1 MGILIVDDHEV
12 VRRGLR
18 DILADEFAEAEFG
31 EAGNAQDAYRAVQAH
46 PWDAVILD
54 ISMPGESGLDL
65 LAKLHATHPTLPVLV
80 LSMHPEDQFALRVLE
95 AGAAGYITKD
105 KAPEALVE
113 AVREVLAGRKYLS
126 PCAVQH
132 LVRCVGP
139 IPARPAHGRLS
150 ARESQVL
157 RLIASGKRLKEI
169 AEELSLSIKTVST
182 YKSRIFEKT
191 GAANLA
197 ELIGYAVRQGIVQP
211 G

>member
-126 PCAVQH
+126 PSAVQH

-139 IPARPAHGRLS
+139 NPDRPAHGRLS